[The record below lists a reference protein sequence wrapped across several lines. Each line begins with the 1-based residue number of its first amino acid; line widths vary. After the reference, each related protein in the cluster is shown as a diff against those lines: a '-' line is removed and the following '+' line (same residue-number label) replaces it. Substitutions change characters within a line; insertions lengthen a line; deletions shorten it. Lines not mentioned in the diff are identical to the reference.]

1 MTEEFPEDLK
11 YNKDYTWIKEGN
23 EEKVSLGIIKPAA
36 DRIQKFVFIDLPEK
50 GEKIEK
56 GETYTSLE
64 AMKWSGHLSSPV
76 TGEITDVNKELF
88 QEPKKINK
96 DPYGEWI
103 AKIKIKD
110 KEELEKLMNPEE
122 AREWWKEKGKKQK

>member
-1 MTEEFPEDLK
+1 MTEFPKNLK
-11 YNKDYTWIKEGN
+11 YNKDYSWVKKEG
-23 EEKVSLGIIKPAA
+23 KTVSLGIIKPSA
-36 DRIQKFVFIDLPEK
+36 DRIQEFVFIDLPEK
-50 GEKIEK
+50 GEIKK

-76 TGEITDVNKELF
+76 NGEIIEVNRELF
-88 QEPKKINK
+88 QEPKKINE

-110 KEELEKLMNPEE
+110 EEELKKLMDSEE
-122 AREWWKEKGKKQK
+122 AKEWWEKKGKKNK